1 MSTQASRRV
10 DVRGCGTELRVTG
23 AGAPVLFLRGFDV
36 GFDCNPFIDRLSQKF
51 QVFTPDHPG
60 FGASD
65 VSDVGNSVSDLAYFY
80 LDLLDTLA
88 LPRVHIV
95 GASIG
100 GWIGA
105 EIALRTQQHVASL
118 TLINPAGVRK
128 KGIGFGDP
136 FIKAPQIASAMMVSD
151 AAPLAKLQLPSET
164 DADIDLQLKNRIALA
179 RITWHPRFVNPD
191 LRRWLHRIS
200 VPSHLIWG
208 AQDKVLPLAHSEVWT
223 SHISGLSFRSI
234 EDAGHLPHIE
244 RPQEVADEVTS
255 FIGRNAA

>member
-36 GFDCNPFIDRLSQKF
+36 GFDCSPFIERLSKNF
-51 QVFTPDHPG
+51 QVITPDHPG

-65 VSDVGNSVSDLAYFY
+65 VHEFGNSVSDLAYFY
-80 LDLLDTLA
+80 LDLLDVLE

-105 EIALRTQQHVASL
+105 EIALRTQQRVASL
-118 TLINPAGVRK
+118 TLIDPAGIRK
-128 KGIGFGDP
+128 KGVGVGDP
-136 FIKAPQIASAMMVSD
+136 FIKAPQVAAAMMVSD
-151 AAPLAKLQLPSET
+151 AAPIEKLQLPTES

-179 RITWHPRFVNPD
+179 RITWHPRFANPD

-200 VPSHLIWG
+200 IPAHLIWG
-208 AQDKVLPLAHSEVWT
+208 TQDKILPFAHSEIWT
-223 SHISGLSFRSI
+223 SQIPGLSFHPV
-234 EDAGHLPHIE
+234 DGAGHLPHIE
-244 RPQEVADEVTS
+244 RPIDVADEVKS
-255 FIGRNAA
+255 FIGRNTA